1 MNRQKQQEGW
11 KDGRAFFAGNPQKI
25 IVLPFLT
32 FALPVD
38 SSRPDRL
45 GRAWVLGVLLVL
57 GASGCVTVRPEQRAV
72 LADPTMQFDNDPGDG
87 AAREHVIENR
97 EGASGGTSVKGGG
110 CGCN

>member
-1 MNRQKQQEGW
+1 MIRRQKQQEGW

-25 IVLPFLT
+25 ICSSFLPST
-32 FALPVD
+32 LPVH
-38 SSRPDRL
+38 SRLVLRGWL
-45 GRAWVLGVLLVL
+45 LGVVLLL

>member
-1 MNRQKQQEGW
+1 MKQAIMQDERHGQQEGY
-11 KDGRAFFAGNPQKI
+11 KAGRAFFAGNPQKI
-25 IVLPFLT
+25 SFSTSP
-32 FALPVD
+32 LPVD
-38 SSRPDRL
+38 SPP
-45 GRAWVLGVLLVL
+45 GWVLAVVLLL

-72 LADPTMQFDNDPGDG
+72 LSDPTMQFDNDPGDG